1 MVAAS
6 ANVMER
12 NGFEMSFR
20 VDGGHELQSLIQ
32 RTVHGQQLRDVAVRL
47 ENDQIELTGRV
58 RSWYEKQLAQET
70 VRSMAVAHKIFN
82 QLEVTFG

>member
-1 MVAAS
+1 MVAAAAS
-6 ANVMER
+6 FMER

-32 RTVHGQQLRDVAVRL
+32 RTVHGQQLLDVAVRL